1 MDPGFTSF
9 YIFQFKNGVIEYK
22 ELNEDGEEVVVK
34 SKVFCSNPEALKRVL
49 LRELFN
55 LSSTSNVVE
64 ICKAKPR
71 LPPLPQK
78 RISQKKIDSMKT
90 LYQQIPCQCRW
101 FYPEGNT
108 VQDEPFTGLRA

>member
-55 LSSTSNVVE
+55 LSSITKG
-64 ICKAKPR
+64 C
-71 LPPLPQK
+71 
-78 RISQKKIDSMKT
+78 
-90 LYQQIPCQCRW
+90 
-101 FYPEGNT
+101 GN
-108 VQDEPFTGLRA
+108 F